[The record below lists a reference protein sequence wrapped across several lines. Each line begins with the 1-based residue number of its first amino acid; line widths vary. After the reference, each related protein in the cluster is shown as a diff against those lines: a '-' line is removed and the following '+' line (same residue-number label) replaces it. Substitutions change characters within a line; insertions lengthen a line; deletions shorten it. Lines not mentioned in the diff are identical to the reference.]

1 MEVEPRERAGP
12 VVVEAK
18 GYKLKTRK
26 AAAKRFKVTGSGK
39 VLRRKPGK
47 QHINKH
53 KSTTRLKRLEGAGR
67 FGAGVGV
74 IVHCPRAV
82 PSISISISPER
93 AGVALDPSQTVGRH
107 INTLARLG
115 QVGRELRRQQSG
127 FIQSWRS
134 WSEPDW
140 YPGAGPRRKE
150 RRRRTSGRE

>member
-53 KSTTRLKRLEGAGR
+53 KSTTRLKRLSKENH
-67 FGAGVGV
+67 VD
-74 IVHCPRAV
+74 H
-82 PSISISISPER
+82 
-93 AGVALDPSQTVGRH
+93 SQIDH
-107 INTLARLG
+107 IIG
-115 QVGRELRRQQSG
+115 MM
-127 FIQSWRS
+127 
-134 WSEPDW
+134 P
-140 YPGAGPRRKE
+140 
-150 RRRRTSGRE
+150 TSGIKRSTAKAATKPTADD

>member
-53 KSTTRLKRLEGAGR
+53 KSTTRLGGSPAAFQGE
-67 FGAGVGV
+67 
-74 IVHCPRAV
+74 PRGPLPDRPHHRHDAHLGNQA
-82 PSISISISPER
+82 EH
-93 AGVALDPSQTVGRH
+93 GEGRH
-107 INTLARLG
+107 QA
-115 QVGRELRRQQSG
+115 VG
-127 FIQSWRS
+127 
-134 WSEPDW
+134 
-140 YPGAGPRRKE
+140 
-150 RRRRTSGRE
+150 